1 MSGPPFAVAGLVLT
15 LPDEA
20 ATVRLAARVAG
31 LARRGDVIGLA
42 GALGMGKTSFAR
54 AFIRALTTPEEEVPS
69 PTFTL
74 VQSYDSRIGQI
85 FHFDLYRLERPEEA
99 WVLGIEEA
107 FAGAISLIEWPQR
120 LGAMLPSRTSDL
132 RLA

>member
-54 AFIRALTTPEEEVPS
+54 AFIRTLTSPEAEVPS

-74 VQSYDSRIGQI
+74 VQSYDSRSGPI
-85 FHFDLYRLERPEEA
+85 FHFDLYRLERPDDAWELGLEEA
-99 WVLGIEEA
+99 L
-107 FAGAISLIEWPQR
+107 AGGISLIDCPAR
-120 LGAMLPSRTSDL
+120 PGSILPSATLHL
-132 RLA
+132 R